1 MSEKTRLRSDH
12 SGEGLTPR
20 SRVWPHACAL
30 MSLLVALASLL
41 VIISLRSPR
50 VTIIDK
56 PPEDAP
62 APGCDTD
69 HCHRMSEWMSPATDP
84 CEDFY
89 QFACGNWSSVH
100 PAPAGAQHWTNFVRL
115 NKDNQALVKSVIEGK
130 NKGKYKY
137 KWMTKV
143 RNYYKQ
149 CRKRDN
155 EKLKKTRKFINGL
168 LKKFP
173 VKLKQ
178 SDGGNRK
185 RLAKLLANIFQYFG
199 VDTLFHFHIGI
210 NDKNSSEHIVKI
222 DQPTLTF
229 SNKEDYVPKNLARRK
244 THRRALFNYMK
255 NVKGQIY
262 KNKLKK
268 SGLNELVNFEFKLG
282 ASESSVG

>member
-1 MSEKTRLRSDH
+1 
-12 SGEGLTPR
+12 
-20 SRVWPHACAL
+20 
-30 MSLLVALASLL
+30 MSLLVAVASLL

-100 PAPAGAQHWTNFVRL
+100 PPPAGAQHWTNFVRL
-115 NKDNQALVKSVIEGK
+115 NKDNQELVKSVIMEGK

-155 EKLKKTRKFINGL
+155 EKLKKTRIFINGL

-173 VKLKQ
+173 VKLKP
-178 SDGGNRK
+178 SNGGNRK
-185 RLAKLLANIFQYFG
+185 RLAKLLGNIFQYFG

-229 SNKEDYVPKNLARRK
+229 SNKEDYVPKNLTLRK

-255 NVKGQIY
+255 NVKGLIH
-262 KNKLKK
+262 KNKFKK
-268 SGLNELVNFEFKLG
+268 SGLNDLVNFEFKLG
-282 ASESSVG
+282 ASELSVG